1 EFTLLLLGAPADQ
14 NRRDNTVQGIEYMGQ
29 VEPILEELGF
39 QHHLVIHR
47 KPRSAVFF
55 GINGEKPAFC
65 PEFFGETAAEL
76 ILIFVF
82 ASGPGGRP
90 AQVLVTTHLF
100 RQPGAD
106 FLSKLDYIWRFCGNI
121 KIHTNLLSKRFPTNS
136 YHSASAELLNSVT
149 IVPQPR
155 QDFFRVFSE
164 QRCRAEKLRRRAGE
178 IDWAPDQITFAHLG
192 MINLLGDAHVLY
204 LWIVENLLDRTDRS
218 IRNVAG
224 IQSPQPMFT
233 WLGAKCFL

>member
-1 EFTLLLLGAPADQ
+1 MMTHHNFLTIDDVIVAVADRFGLAIRDIAAAMRFGQHLPDTDFGAGNRRQEFTFLLLGAPADQ
-14 NRRDNTVQGIEYMGQ
+14 NRRDNTCQGIEYMGQ

-55 GINGEKPAFC
+55 GINGKKPAFC

-76 ILIFVF
+76 ILVFVF
-82 ASGPGGRP
+82 ASGPGGGP

-136 YHSASAELLNSVT
+136 YHPAGSELLNSVT
-149 IVPQPR
+149 VVPQPR
-155 QDFFRVFSE
+155 QDFFSVFSE

-178 IDWAPDQITFAHLG
+178 IDWAPDQIT
-192 MINLLGDAHVLY
+192 
-204 LWIVENLLDRTDRS
+204 
-218 IRNVAG
+218 
-224 IQSPQPMFT
+224 
-233 WLGAKCFL
+233 